1 VWPTTIGK
9 VELNLCK
16 VLKVQGYD
24 KLIKSGFGVQFGLS
38 PSI

>member
-1 VWPTTIGK
+1 MWPTTIGK

-16 VLKVQGYD
+16 VLKMEGSD
-24 KLIKSGFGVQFGLS
+24 KLIKSGFGVQFGFS